1 MSARALR
8 AAVPL
13 AALVL
18 AASAAPASAADRT
31 APTKPGNF
39 RVTAKTQTTV
49 SVAWNASSDNSGSLT
64 YEVRMW
70 QEGRYVTVAT
80 LPRTQTT
87 YTKTGLIPNVQY
99 FFHVEAVDPSGN
111 RSFSDGAYTT
121 TDRDSTPPSTPAGL
135 LVTRVTASQVDLA
148 WNASSD
154 DTAIRNYL
162 VTVSP
167 FDGNL
172 TFTGPTSAT
181 IVGLAPQ
188 TTYTFT
194 VKAQDLG
201 YNFSPASAP
210 VSATTAAS
218 TDVTPPSA
226 PTNLFVD
233 DQYCGEVG
241 VRWTQ
246 STDDQDPQS
255 AIRYR
260 NFINGVLDVTPI
272 GTDRTITYGVDGNN
286 TFVVRA
292 IDSAGNVSAPSI
304 PFTIVLDDCA

>member
-1 MSARALR
+1 MSVRLAGIVIAILLIGASP
-8 AAVPL
+8 AA
-13 AALVL
+13 
-18 AASAAPASAADRT
+18 AAPDRT

-49 SVAWNASSDNSGSLT
+49 SLAWNASTDNSGSVS
-64 YEVRMW
+64 YDVRMW

-111 RSFSDGAYTT
+111 RTFSDGAYTT
-121 TDRDSTPPSTPAGL
+121 TDRDRIAPTAPGTPR
-135 LVTRVTASQVDLA
+135 VTRVTASQIDLV
-148 WNASSD
+148 WDASSD
-154 DTAIRNYL
+154 DTGIREY
-162 VTVSP
+162 VITGTPS
-167 FDGNL
+167 DGRVL
-172 TFTGPTSAT
+172 FTGPASAT
-181 IVGLAPQ
+181 IVGLAPT

-201 YNFSPASAP
+201 YNFSPASGAA
-210 VSATTAAS
+210 SATTAAS

-226 PTNLFVD
+226 PSNLFVS
-233 DQYCGEVG
+233 DQYCGEV
-241 VRWTQ
+241 RLTWTQ

-260 NFINGVLDVTPI
+260 IFINDVLDPLGTPM
-272 GTDRTITYGVDGNN
+272 GVGRTITYGVDGEN
-286 TFVVRA
+286 TFVLRA
-292 IDSAGNVSAPSI
+292 VDSAGNVSAPSNAFRI
-304 PFTIVLDDCA
+304 TLDDCM